1 MPRRTAVL
9 VGALAVACGSLALG
23 AALGAAGPV
32 VVPTEGPW
40 VVQVEGPSA
49 GDGECAADPA
59 VDYAVTPA
67 IMPPVGTSFGL
78 APDATRADLE
88 RVVACLE
95 RYVSTSRIS
104 VVSTGT
110 PTAP

>member
-1 MPRRTAVL
+1 MSRRTALL
-9 VGALAVACGSLALG
+9 VGALAVSCGSLALG

-32 VVPTEGPW
+32 AVPAEGPW
-40 VVQVEGPSA
+40 SVHVEGPSE
-49 GDGECAADPA
+49 GDAECAADPA
-59 VDYAVTPA
+59 VALALTPA
-67 IMPPVGTSFGL
+67 IMPPVGTSFNLVPG
-78 APDATRADLE
+78 ATRADLE

-110 PTAP
+110 PTSP